1 MWIYYVLPAIVLLL
15 LLGVVLFF
23 KKKPSPA
30 SAGVALSP
38 NELMFKSV
46 LEKAV
51 GGQYLIFDKVAVVD
65 VLEPFHTDNERAK
78 KKALKPIQGRVFDYL
93 VCDANSMEVV
103 CAVELDDHSY
113 DKKSYKKVDL
123 FLEDTCAAARLP
135 LLRVPAQKG
144 YNLSEIIERFERTIA
159 SVGPAEAPVY
169 QSKHALSVKKVFVP
183 Q

>member
-1 MWIYYVLPAIVLLL
+1 MSIYYVLPAIALLL
-15 LLGVVLFF
+15 LLGFVLFF
-23 KKKPSPA
+23 KKQPVVSN
-30 SAGVALSP
+30 AGGGLSP
-38 NELMFKSV
+38 NEMMFKAV

-51 GGQYLIFDKVAVVD
+51 GGQYLIFDKVAVAD
-65 VLEPFHTDNERAK
+65 VLEPFQTENERAK
-78 KKALKPIQGRVFDYL
+78 SKALKPIQGRVFDYL
-93 VCDANSMEVV
+93 VCEAGSMEVI

-123 FLEDTCAAARLP
+123 LLEDTCAAARLP

-159 SVGPAEAPVY
+159 SIGPAEAPVY
-169 QSKHALSVKKVFVP
+169 QPKDALSVKKVFAP